1 MHAHLVQLDSVWEDR
16 AANHRRVRDLLAAH
30 EQREPNQRIAP
41 GDLVVLPE
49 MFDTGFSFNLEV
61 TADTDGATLAFLR
74 SFAKERQVTL
84 HGARTVLG
92 PDGRGRNRATI
103 VGPGGDI
110 LCEYDKIHPFS
121 FGRECERFTGGDE
134 VMTYT
139 WNADLS
145 SDSRGGGS
153 PISRDKSAPEH
164 AGRRLT
170 DAFGGTGLP
179 TGVGGEADDGLFLQS
194 GCARCTGQETS
205 ATTAPDHQTEPSRSI
220 TIGPAICYD
229 LRFPELFRSAAKLG
243 AEMFVLGANWPQPRK
258 VHREV
263 LSIARAIENQAYMLC
278 VNRAGRDPFL
288 EYAGGTIAVDPQGEV
303 IGRMDEREGVL
314 SVAIDPGL
322 VRSWRAQ
329 FPALRDMRLR

>member
-16 AANHRRVRDLLAAH
+16 AANHQRVRDLLAAH

-74 SFAKERQVTL
+74 AFAKERQVTL

-139 WNADLS
+139 WNADVRTNG
-145 SDSRGGGS
+145 RGGGS
-153 PISRDKSAPEH
+153 SVTREQSAPE
-164 AGRRLT
+164 
-170 DAFGGTGLP
+170 
-179 TGVGGEADDGLFLQS
+179 Q
-194 GCARCTGQETS
+194 
-205 ATTAPDHQTEPSRSI
+205 ATRTI

-288 EYAGGTIAVDPQGEV
+288 EYAGGTIAVDPKGEV

-329 FPALRDMRLR
+329 FPALRDMRLS